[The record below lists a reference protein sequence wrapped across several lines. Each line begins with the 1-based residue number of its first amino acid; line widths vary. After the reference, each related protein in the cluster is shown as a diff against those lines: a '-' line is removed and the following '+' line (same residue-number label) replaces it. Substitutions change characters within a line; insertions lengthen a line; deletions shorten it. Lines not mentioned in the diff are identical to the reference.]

1 MKNWMR
7 LLCVM
12 LVVVML
18 SGCGLF
24 TAYEVEGEVE
34 KKQEQEQE
42 QEQNV
47 PATESTGGI
56 YIYDENIVFA
66 GGKLDELMN
75 LCEEVF
81 IGQTDRLTMEDAA
94 AAAIVE
100 SLGDRWSYYIPASEY
115 NSYVEQMANAY
126 VGVGITIQIREDE
139 KGYDIVSVEKTGPA
153 YEAGLLPGDVLVG
166 ANDVNFIGTDV
177 NEASAIIKGE
187 EGTTVDIHVQR
198 DGKEMTFTVERRT
211 IEVTVAEAE
220 MLPGNVGLI
229 TIANFDSR
237 CASETIACI
246 ESLIGQ
252 GATSLIFDV
261 RYNPGGYAHEL
272 VELLDYLL
280 PEGDLFIAEDY
291 MGNRSVDTSDANCLE
306 MPMVVLVN
314 GDSFSAAEFFA
325 AALRDYE
332 WATIVGEQTVGKG
345 YFQQSFE
352 LSDGSAVNISVGK
365 YFTPGGVSLA
375 EVGGLTPD
383 VVVEVEDQMYLD
395 IYYGNVANED
405 DPQIQA
411 ALEALKAG

>member
-12 LVVVML
+12 LVVLML
-18 SGCGLF
+18 NGCGLY
-24 TAYEVEGEVE
+24 TAYTVEGEVE
-34 KKQEQEQE
+34 EKKEPISKVEKE
-42 QEQNV
+42 ED
-47 PATESTGGI
+47 ATESTGGI
-56 YIYDENIVFA
+56 YIYDENIFFA
-66 GGKLDELMN
+66 GGKLDELMD
-75 LCEEVF
+75 LCDEVF
-81 IGQTDRLTMEDAA
+81 IGETDRLTMEDAA

-100 SLGDRWSYYIPASEY
+100 SLGDRWSYYIPAAEY

-126 VGVGITIQIREDE
+126 VGVGITIQVREDE
-139 KGYDIVSVEKTGPA
+139 KGYDIVAVEKTGPA

-166 ANDVNFIGTDV
+166 ANDVNFIGADV
-177 NEASAIIKGE
+177 NEASSIIKGE

-211 IEVTVAEAE
+211 IQVTVAEGE
-220 MLPGNVGLI
+220 MLPGNVGLV

-237 CASETIACI
+237 CASESIAAI
-246 ESLIGQ
+246 ESLLEQ

-272 VELLDYLL
+272 VQLLDYLL

-291 MGNRSVDTSDANCLE
+291 LGNRSVDGSDASCLE
-306 MPMVVLVN
+306 IPMVVMVN

-332 WATIVGEQTVGKG
+332 WATVVGEQTVGKG

-352 LSDGSAVNISVGK
+352 LSDGSAVNLSVGK

-383 VVVEVEDQMYLD
+383 VVVEVDDEMYLD
-395 IYYGNVANED
+395 IYYGNVKNEE